1 MEKPKI
7 LLAVNTKK
15 ENYINAVEQCGGI
28 AVAEYCPTF
37 SDEFDGLILCGG
49 NDINPKYYNEPVNG
63 SVDMDD
69 LRDAAEMELFRK
81 FAEAGKPILGICR
94 GCQLINVALGGK
106 LNQNIS
112 NAEKHSSFGDFD
124 LVHKVKAEKSFLS
137 GIYGNE
143 FFVNSFHHQAVKEPG
158 NGLEI
163 TATADDG
170 ATVEAFKH
178 KTLPIYAVQW
188 HPERMCFEKAREDT
202 VDGSEIIKFFVD
214 LCRKNPGNF

>member
-1 MEKPKI
+1 VKKPKI

-15 ENYINAVEQCGGI
+15 ENYINAVEKCGGI

-37 SDEFDGLILCGG
+37 SDEYDGLILCGG

-63 SVDMDD
+63 SVDIDD
-69 LRDAAEMELFRK
+69 KRDAAEMELFRK

-124 LVHKVKAEKSFLS
+124 LVHKVKAEESFLS
-137 GIYGNE
+137 DIYGNE

-158 NGLEI
+158 KGMEI
-163 TATADDG
+163 IATADEG
-170 ATVEAFKH
+170 ETVEALKH
-178 KTLPIYAVQW
+178 RTLPVYAVQW

-202 VDGSEIIKFFVD
+202 VDGSKIIGFFVK
-214 LCRKNPGNF
+214 LCTTK

>member
-69 LRDAAEMELFRK
+69 LRDAAEMELFRE
-81 FAEAGKPILGICR
+81 FAKKGKPILGICR
-94 GCQLINVALGGK
+94 GCQLINIALGGK

-214 LCRKNPGNF
+214 LCRKNPENF